1 MKYLG
6 HDGVERVLFPFDQ
19 VILKN
24 VRSIYD
30 PSILGYY
37 TPTETFGR
45 LRIDKIYSFN
55 KVGSVQTA
63 ALEAI
68 ATVKLMSEDEI
79 DDRIRK
85 LLDDPNRCHH
95 SPVEVTDI
103 FTQYIYVNNS
113 NDLRWA
119 GIISKGRSFG
129 NITSQQLTHQVV
141 KACFSPL
148 QVIFLV
154 YVNKIQHEA
163 LSEFVNLC
171 EFHAKNYCII
181 DEKGL
186 AKLFMA
192 YQLL

>member
-1 MKYLG
+1 MEVFKL
-6 HDGVERVLFPFDQ
+6 
-19 VILKN
+19 
-24 VRSIYD
+24 
-30 PSILGYY
+30 
-37 TPTETFGR
+37 
-45 LRIDKIYSFN
+45 
-55 KVGSVQTA
+55 QT
-63 ALEAI
+63 LEAI

-79 DDRIRK
+79 DERIRK

-129 NITSQQLTHQVV
+129 NITSQQLTPSSGKKLV
-141 KACFSPL
+141 FSPL